1 MILQEKRALITGG
14 SSGIGF
20 AIAEAI
26 LAKGGKVAIT
36 GRRPNVLKEAAEQ
49 LRQEGSS
56 VNSIAADVSTDKGRE
71 TTLKLALERRPG
83 YPRQQ
88 CRWSEGPACV
98 GGSGARPFGTLTVE

>member
-1 MILQEKRALITGG
+1 MILQGKRALITGG

-36 GRRPNVLKEAAEQ
+36 RRRPNVLTEAAEQ
-49 LRQEGSS
+49 LRQGGRS
-56 VNSIAADVSTDKGRE
+56 VDSIAADVSTDEGRE
-71 TTLKLALERRPG
+71 TTLKLALERRPR

-88 CRWSEGPACV
+88 CWWSEGRPALAEAV
-98 GGSGARPFGTLTVE
+98 RDHSAL